1 MLVYV
6 PILFRIHLYAQS
18 NQSLTQTTVPASLC
32 ISEQRSIKHKQNFSN
47 NSLLSLS
54 TSAASSLIE
63 TLDLDQNGDDS
74 DDIDLFPTLNSMSP
88 RLRMQF
94 SQQ

>member
-1 MLVYV
+1 
-6 PILFRIHLYAQS
+6 IHLYSQS
-18 NQSLTQTTVPASLC
+18 SQSSTQTIVPTSLC
-32 ISEQRSIKHKQNFSN
+32 ISEQRLIQHKQNSSN

-54 TSAASSLIE
+54 ASTASSIIE

-88 RLRMQF
+88 RLRMQL